1 MKSFTTLAIL
11 CTVLAITEEIQ
22 AEFDAI
28 RECSLQFSCSDD
40 FVPEQCLPN
49 RRFAYR
55 SARCVRVRKSDQC
68 KLGQA
73 CARRSL
79 KLKFT
84 DFRQILSEFGFAP
97 LANKS
102 NEKKR
107 HEFFHPSIE
116 KDIDLGVCLGSCMHH
131 KR

>member
-1 MKSFTTLAIL
+1 MKSFKTLATL
-11 CTVLAITEEIQ
+11 CTVFAITEEIQ

-40 FVPEQCLPN
+40 FVPEQCLPHKA
-49 RRFAYR
+49 RFAYR
-55 SARCVRVRKSDQC
+55 SNRCVRKKSDQC

-79 KLKFT
+79 KLKFS

-116 KDIDLGVCLGSCMHH
+116 KDIDLGICLGSCMHH